1 MNDKWVYFFEKWMI
15 YGEFKKVER
24 IYGAK
29 KTIVKSIWWK
39 KRKKK
44 MLKVNLEGG
53 SHKKIPRNLT
63 IIIQYKNLIYNE
75 HFK

>member
-1 MNDKWVYFFEKWMI
+1 MVPKKQLSRV
-15 YGEFKKVER
+15 YGEKNE
-24 IYGAK
+24 
-29 KTIVKSIWWK
+29 
-39 KRKKK
+39 KK